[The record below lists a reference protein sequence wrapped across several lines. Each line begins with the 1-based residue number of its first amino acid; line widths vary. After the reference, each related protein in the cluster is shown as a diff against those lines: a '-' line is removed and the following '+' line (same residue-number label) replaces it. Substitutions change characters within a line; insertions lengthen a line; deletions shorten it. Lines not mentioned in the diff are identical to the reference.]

1 MNFIMFFTS
10 LIVIGILYYE
20 AKGAAK
26 PNKNIILGVMIP
38 PLELKNVKVT
48 SITKEFV
55 KSIKILFLISLVVF
69 IPFIFLDIAL
79 LLIVWFL
86 WFGIVYFLYYK
97 IICKYNN
104 KLKEVK
110 RNNNWLLPNKQ
121 LLNID
126 EELTKVKDKMPV
138 SKWWFT
144 LAVFFGIIPFVL
156 DVLNKNE
163 FFSIAAICG
172 GTSLASTIILFAVY
186 MTYVKRRTVVYC
198 DESDINI
205 ACNKIYI
212 RIWSIIYV
220 VLAIVQSITNTLIY
234 IFMLLP
240 RANENIIL
248 IVITLPVLLV
258 VFGMIYGSNKIVQ
271 AQNKLIST
279 AKNPIYVDSDDY
291 WINGV
296 FYKNPYDT
304 RVVVEPRIGSKSVYN
319 LATKKGKIIMY
330 GGNIIAV
337 VSVILVLLMLIS
349 IEFYG
354 FNMSIDNKIVK
365 INAPIYGV
373 EFNIDDIEEVNL
385 VDNIKVKVRTNGIG
399 MDEYSVGNFNVEDYG
414 KCKLYIYNDVSPYI
428 LIKVNGEFVF
438 INAETNEETYNYF
451 NDLEKVIN

>member
-1 MNFIMFFTS
+1 
-10 LIVIGILYYE
+10 
-20 AKGAAK
+20 
-26 PNKNIILGVMIP
+26 
-38 PLELKNVKVT
+38 
-48 SITKEFV
+48 
-55 KSIKILFLISLVVF
+55 
-69 IPFIFLDIAL
+69 
-79 LLIVWFL
+79 
-86 WFGIVYFLYYK
+86 
-97 IICKYNN
+97 
-104 KLKEVK
+104 
-110 RNNNWLLPNKQ
+110 
-121 LLNID
+121 
-126 EELTKVKDKMPV
+126 
-138 SKWWFT
+138 
-144 LAVFFGIIPFVL
+144 
-156 DVLNKNE
+156 
-163 FFSIAAICG
+163 
-172 GTSLASTIILFAVY
+172 
-186 MTYVKRRTVVYC
+186 
-198 DESDINI
+198 
-205 ACNKIYI
+205 
-212 RIWSIIYV
+212 
-220 VLAIVQSITNTLIY
+220 
-234 IFMLLP
+234 MLLP

-399 MDEYSVGNFNVEDYG
+399 MDEYSVGNFNVEGYG
-414 KCKLYIYNDVSPYI
+414 KCKLYIYNYVSPYI
-428 LIKVNGEFVF
+428 LIKVNGEFIF
-438 INAETNEETYNYF
+438 INAETKEETYNYF
-451 NDLEKVIN
+451 NDLEKLIN